1 MIHRLRPLTLGGL
14 LLVFSLGPAWSKNV
28 KPDPDGLAPQDVKD
42 LHYGDVLFYF
52 YQDDYFDAITRLLAA
67 RQLQRLPNTQG
78 EAELLLGGLYLS
90 LGEHVEAG
98 HIFEQLLNA
107 NTSEAVRN
115 KAWFYLGKVW
125 YQRGYLQESEHAL
138 RQVSDKIQP
147 RISAERYMLLAQLML
162 REERYDDA
170 IAALSAW
177 HGPADWTAYAQF
189 NLGVALVRKGRLADA
204 IPHLDQVGRLDTA
217 SEELLALRDKANL
230 ALGFAL
236 LQAERAADARPILER
251 VRLDGPYSSKA
262 LLGRG
267 LGRLLRSEISSGRW
281 CPGLRCASADLLDS
295 AVQESY
301 LTVPYAYHQMGAS
314 GQAAEFY
321 STAIDSFD
329 AEMKRIDDSIE
340 QIRSGKLLDRL
351 LQDDGKDS
359 LTWYWQL
366 QSLPDAPESRY
377 LYQLLAGNE
386 FQEGLKNYR
395 ELSFMSRNLD
405 AWREN
410 LSAFD
415 DMLDTRQKAY
425 DERVPKADAVM
436 AATDLDALAKRR
448 VDFESRINEIEKSD
462 DVAALGTPQEQQ
474 NWARLKRIEDYV
486 AAHPDDP
493 DLADMRDRL
502 RLLKGVMYWRLAES
516 FKARLWNERRSVK
529 ELEASLVQTQGR
541 VVAVKQ
547 ARLGMPANTG
557 AFAARVT
564 AVRARMDELQHRLT
578 ELSGRQNRFLQV
590 LAIRELQAQKQRIEL
605 YQIQARYELAAI
617 YDKAADKNPQ
627 TKPRGH
633 PMKRPAPWGLAVWVV
648 LLGAPSS
655 VPAAAAAKRPPPTIK
670 DSGRPTGRGEY
681 RSAAWRGYRQGHG
694 QLSPFSRSEC
704 G

>member
-1 MIHRLRPLTLGGL
+1 MTRVAVQHFFHKLRPLFLSGL
-14 LLVFSLGPAWSKNV
+14 LLTLPLGQAWSKNV
-28 KPDPDGLAPQDVKD
+28 KPDPDGLPPQDVKD

-52 YQDDYFDAITRLLAA
+52 YQDDYFDSITRLLAA

-98 HIFEQLLNA
+98 NIFEKLLNA

-125 YQRGYLQESEHAL
+125 YQRGYLQESERAL
-138 RQVSDKIQP
+138 RQVSEKIQP

-162 REERYDDA
+162 REDRYDDA

-177 HGPADWTAYAQF
+177 HGPPDWTAYAQF
-189 NLGVALVRKGRLADA
+189 NLGVALVRKGRLPDA
-204 IPHLDQVGRLDTA
+204 VPHLDQVGRMETS
-217 SEELLALRDKANL
+217 SEELLSLRDKANL

-262 LLGRG
+262 LLGVG
-267 LGRLLRSEISSGRW
+267 WADSALGQFKRALVPWLALRKR
-281 CPGLRCASADLLDS
+281 DLLDS

-301 LTVPYAYHQMGAS
+301 LTVPYAYNQLGAS

-321 STAIDSFD
+321 NSAIDSFD

-340 QIRSGKLLDRL
+340 QIRSGNLLDRL
-351 LQDDGKDS
+351 LNDDKKDT

-366 QSLPDAPESRY
+366 KTLPDAPESRY

-395 ELSFMSRNLD
+395 ELGFMSRNLD
-405 AWREN
+405 DWREN
-410 LSAFD
+410 LSAFN
-415 DMLDTRQKAY
+415 DMLDTRQQAY
-425 DERVPKADAVM
+425 DQRVPKADAVM

-448 VDFESRINEIEKSD
+448 VDFESRINEIEKSGD
-462 DVAALGTPQEQQ
+462 FAALGTSQEQQ

-493 DLADMRDRL
+493 DLTDMRDRL
-502 RLLKGVMYWRLAES
+502 RLLKGVMYWRLSES

-529 ELEASLVQTQGR
+529 ELEASLVETQKR
-541 VVAVKQ
+541 AVSVKQ
-547 ARLGMPANTG
+547 ARLGVPSNTG

-564 AVRARMDELQHRLT
+564 AVRARMDELQQRLT
-578 ELSGRQNRFLQV
+578 ALSERQNRFLQA
-590 LAIRELQAQKQRIEL
+590 LAIRELQAQKQRIEI

-617 YDKAADKNPQ
+617 YDKATDKSTP
-627 TKPRGH
+627 KA
-633 PMKRPAPWGLAVWVV
+633 RP
-648 LLGAPSS
+648 
-655 VPAAAAAKRPPPTIK
+655 
-670 DSGRPTGRGEY
+670 
-681 RSAAWRGYRQGHG
+681 
-694 QLSPFSRSEC
+694 
-704 G
+704 